1 MLRTILLC
9 GAAAAAFVATAC
21 APGAWGQSGGVG
33 GGASTAGTADPT
45 FYDVP
50 FGTRDLRRGMNGT
63 DVQTLNWTLQGLEM
77 GAPPHTTFDA
87 TTDGWVRHFQ
97 SSAGL
102 AANGVVN
109 QYTRKSIASRMRNQK
124 ASWYG
129 PGFWGRR
136 TACGEKLRKST
147 VGVAHRRLPCGTR
160 VVFAYR
166 GRWVRATVIDRG
178 PYTKGRKWDLT
189 RALAWQLGTARK
201 GTAKVKVAAA
211 R

>member
-1 MLRTILLC
+1 MLRKSLLC
-9 GAAAAAFVATAC
+9 GATAAAAVALAC
-21 APGAWGQSGGVG
+21 APGAGAQSGGA
-33 GGASTAGTADPT
+33 ASAAAVADPT

-50 FGTRDLRRGMNGT
+50 FGSRDLRRGMNGT
-63 DVQTLNWTLQGLEM
+63 DVKTLNWALGGLAM
-77 GAPPHTTFDA
+77 GASPHASFDA
-87 TTDGWVRHFQ
+87 ITDGWVRHLQ

-109 QYTRKSIASRMRNQK
+109 LYTRKAIAGRMRTQK

-136 TACGEKLRKST
+136 TACGKKLRKWT
-147 VGVAHRRLPCGTR
+147 VGVAHRSLPCGTR

-166 GRWVRATVIDRG
+166 GRWVRAKVIDRG
-178 PYTKGRKWDLT
+178 PYAKGRKWDLT
-189 RALAWQLGTARK
+189 RALAWQLGAARA
-201 GTAKVKVAAA
+201 GTANVKAAAA